1 MELVNLKVL
10 GTLGT
15 ELVFVLCSSS
25 SSSGTEPQITVR
37 QSTAQTNNS
46 NVPTT
51 SSGTEQVRVWRDPS
65 LILESEPNVR
75 HIHSVQ
81 HQSLLMSHVPP
92 VSSSAAGNAA
102 AAAALV
108 GHYPPPPPPLIT
120 HPHLPPHAL
129 PPHLAPPPAL
139 YSQLQHDVLWKH
151 QRYPPLP
158 PVGAHLL
165 GPAGAPPSAE
175 ELLERERAYNQDR
188 ERILR

>member
-1 MELVNLKVL
+1 MSTRFLVLMFFF
-10 GTLGT
+10 
-15 ELVFVLCSSS
+15 FVCSNSTS
-25 SSSGTEPQITVR
+25 ESQVTVR
-37 QSTAQTNNS
+37 QSAPQNS
-46 NVPTT
+46 NQSITIP
-51 SSGTEQVRVWRDPS
+51 SSGVSQSSSVSIPSSSEIRVYRDPS
-65 LILESEPNVR
+65 LILESEPTVR

-120 HPHLPPHAL
+120 PHHLPPHAL
-129 PPHLAPPPAL
+129 PPHLAPPL
-139 YSQLQHDVLWKH
+139 YNQLPHDVLWKH

-158 PVGAHLL
+158 VGAHLL
-165 GPAGAPPSAE
+165 GPGAAPPSAE

-188 ERILR
+188 ERIMR